1 MVILVL
7 ISILMFVGLNAM
19 HYTRLHNLTQ
29 NLVSLILMNR
39 SQINIKKYL
48 KSINNI
54 DDNDINI
61 KILYKKNEPLKID
74 INIGEVS
81 SRNNQIEQQN
91 INHFLGIETD
101 KFTTISI

>member
-1 MVILVL
+1 
-7 ISILMFVGLNAM
+7 MFVGLNAM

>member
-61 KILYKKNEPLKID
+61 KILYKKM
-74 INIGEVS
+74 
-81 SRNNQIEQQN
+81 
-91 INHFLGIETD
+91 NH
-101 KFTTISI
+101 